1 MVDYN
6 GSIPLN
12 AVCRFHRSGSIVG
25 VCTDCGAYLCP
36 QCALQYGDMGV
47 KCPDCMAKAYKA
59 QISEHEKHKRTNW
72 ILLAIGS
79 FYIVLT
85 VILGIYLVLNA
96 DRLYSTPTQNPDME
110 MWGNPVILGLMAVVY
125 ILLSLGF
132 PFGIRQV
139 IRTVRAMPTIVVVF
153 SVLFFA
159 VTIGLLVSVATIIG
173 WVCMLSSFAAT
184 AKEKKQAAALKGFLS
199 AQGYQ
204 V

>member
-1 MVDYN
+1 M
-6 GSIPLN
+6 
-12 AVCRFHRSGSIVG
+12 
-25 VCTDCGAYLCP
+25 
-36 QCALQYGDMGV
+36 
-47 KCPDCMAKAYKA
+47 
-59 QISEHEKHKRTNW
+59 
-72 ILLAIGS
+72 
-79 FYIVLT
+79 
-85 VILGIYLVLNA
+85 VLNA

-184 AKEKKQAAALKGFLS
+184 AKEKKQAAAFKGFLS
-199 AQGYQ
+199 AQVYQ